1 MTPNLKHLHP
11 YPFEKLAHLKTGIT
25 PPKNLSHIALSMGE
39 PTHAT
44 PHLIQEA
51 LLTHLHG
58 LANYPTTKGIPE
70 LRLAIAEWISRR
82 FQIPAD
88 CINPE
93 TQVLPVNGTREALF
107 SFAQCLI
114 DPTSAAPVVIM
125 PNPFYQIY
133 EGAALLAGAEPYYLN
148 TLEESGYLPDFDAV
162 PDEIWQRCQLIY
174 ICSPGNPTGSVIDQ
188 ASHEKLLNL
197 AEKYDF
203 VIASDECYTEIYD
216 DETNPPPGLLQ
227 TAYNMGN
234 TAFKRCV
241 IFHSLSKRSNAPG
254 LRSGFVAGDADI
266 LKHYFQYRTYH
277 GCAMPLPTQHAS
289 IQAWQDEH
297 HVVENRRLYREKFAA
312 FIDILGDVCNIAKPP
327 ASFYV
332 WLKIP
337 LPSASP
343 FFKGGSKI
351 GFDSDENAH
360 APASPFEKGGG
371 RGISDTE
378 FARQLFAQQNITV
391 LPGSYLSRDFDGVNP
406 GLNHVRI
413 ALVAPLDEC
422 IEAAHRIKN
431 FLNSL

>member
-11 YPFEKLAHLKTGIT
+11 YPFEKLAQLKHGIV
-25 PPKNLSHIALSMGE
+25 PPKDKAHIALSMGE

-58 LANYPTTKGIPE
+58 LSNYPTTKGILE
-70 LRLAIAEWISRR
+70 LRQAIANWISRR

-88 CINPE
+88 FIDAE

-114 DPTSAAPVVIM
+114 DSTKAQPVVIM

-133 EGAALLAGAEPYYLN
+133 EGAALLAGAEPYFLN
-148 TLEESGYLPDFDAV
+148 TLEESAYLPDFDAV
-162 PDEIWQRCQLIY
+162 PEEIWQRCQLIY
-174 ICSPGNPTGSVIDQ
+174 ICSPGNPTGAVIDQ
-188 ASHEKLLNL
+188 ASLEKLLKL

-203 VIASDECYTEIYD
+203 VIASDECYSEIYD
-216 DETNPPPGLLQ
+216 DEANPPPSLLQ
-227 TAYNMGN
+227 TAYNRGN

-241 IFHSLSKRSNAPG
+241 VFHSLSKRSNAPG
-254 LRSGFVAGDADI
+254 LRSGFVAGDAEL
-266 LKHYFQYRTYH
+266 LKAYFHYRTYH
-277 GCAMPLPTQHAS
+277 GCVMPLPTQHAS
-289 IQAWQDEH
+289 IQAWQDEA
-297 HVVENRRLYREKFAA
+297 HVIENRRLYREKFAA
-312 FIDILGDVCNIAKPP
+312 FIELLGDVCTVIKPP

-332 WLKIP
+332 WLKTPI
-337 LPSASP
+337 A
-343 FFKGGSKI
+343 
-351 GFDSDENAH
+351 
-360 APASPFEKGGG
+360 
-371 RGISDTE
+371 DTE

-391 LPGSYLSRDFDGVNP
+391 LPGSFLSRDFDGINP

-413 ALVAPLDEC
+413 ALVAPLEEC
-422 IEAAHRIKN
+422 KDAANRIKI